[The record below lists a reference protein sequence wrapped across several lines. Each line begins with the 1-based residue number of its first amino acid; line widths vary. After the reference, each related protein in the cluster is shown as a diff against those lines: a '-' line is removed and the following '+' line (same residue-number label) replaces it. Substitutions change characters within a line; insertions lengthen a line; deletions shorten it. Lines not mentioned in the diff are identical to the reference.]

1 MDDNGAVTYKGT
13 TGPMS
18 LRHSKQTP
26 DIKNDH
32 SALND
37 MLDDGQ
43 ADTILINQAS
53 PVNMGGKS
61 FLKHINTNSSQG
73 LDNTGDNY

>member
-1 MDDNGAVTYKGT
+1 
-13 TGPMS
+13 
-18 LRHSKQTP
+18 
-26 DIKNDH
+26 
-32 SALND
+32 

-43 ADTILINQAS
+43 TDTILINQAS